1 MNTAIYIFGKFANNR
16 YLQYPLDY
24 TKRLFLK
31 FKNLSNDDCQL
42 IIYRNGDLVYY
53 NYIYQFSAQCFIGI
67 CVIVNGIR
75 FTDSDK
81 LLIAFKNIIERTFKY
96 RSKLLN
102 FDIHSR
108 ERQWLIQGLR
118 QELTT
123 IKNKSLPPQKLNSD
137 KNAIETI
144 TLETTMKRL
153 PSMTMSST
161 AIISNINFYLPWYNI
176 YLDGSKQQTVNSKQ
190 QTQDDIWQRC
200 LIIFFFALITASIA
214 VVIALA
220 ALS

>member
-42 IIYRNGDLVYY
+42 IIHRNGDLVYY

-123 IKNKSLPPQKLNSD
+123 IKYKSLSPQKLNSD

-161 AIISNINFYLPWYNI
+161 AIISNIDNSYLPRQHI
-176 YLDGSKQQTVNSKQ
+176 YLNGSKQ

>member
-42 IIYRNGDLVYY
+42 IIHRNGDLIYY

-123 IKNKSLPPQKLNSD
+123 IKYKSLSPQKLNSD

-161 AIISNINFYLPWYNI
+161 AIISNIDNSYLPWYNI
-176 YLDGSKQQTVNSKQ
+176 YLNGSKQ

-200 LIIFFFALITASIA
+200 LIIFFFALITASIV

>member
-42 IIYRNGDLVYY
+42 IIHRNGDLIYY

-123 IKNKSLPPQKLNSD
+123 IKYKSLSPQKLNSD

-161 AIISNINFYLPWYNI
+161 AIISNIDNSYLPWYNI
-176 YLDGSKQQTVNSKQ
+176 YLNGSKQ

>member
-42 IIYRNGDLVYY
+42 IIHRNGDLVYY

-123 IKNKSLPPQKLNSD
+123 IKYKSLSPQKLNSD

-161 AIISNINFYLPWYNI
+161 AIISNIDNSYLPWYNI
-176 YLDGSKQQTVNSKQ
+176 YLNGSKQ
-190 QTQDDIWQRC
+190 QTQDDIWQRY

>member
-42 IIYRNGDLVYY
+42 IIHRNGDLVYY

-96 RSKLLN
+96 RSKLFN

-123 IKNKSLPPQKLNSD
+123 IKYKSLSPQKLNSD

-161 AIISNINFYLPWYNI
+161 AIISNIDNSYLPWYNI
-176 YLDGSKQQTVNSKQ
+176 YLNGSKQ

>member
-42 IIYRNGDLVYY
+42 IIHRNGDLVYY

-123 IKNKSLPPQKLNSD
+123 IKYKSLSPQKLNSD

-161 AIISNINFYLPWYNI
+161 AIISNIDNSYLPWYNI
-176 YLDGSKQQTVNSKQ
+176 YLNGSKQ

>member
-42 IIYRNGDLVYY
+42 IIHRNGDLVYY

-123 IKNKSLPPQKLNSD
+123 IKYKSLSPQKLNSD
-137 KNAIETI
+137 RNAIETI

-161 AIISNINFYLPWYNI
+161 AIISNIDNSYLPWYNI
-176 YLDGSKQQTVNSKQ
+176 YLNGSKQ

>member
-42 IIYRNGDLVYY
+42 IIHRNGDLVYY

-123 IKNKSLPPQKLNSD
+123 IKYKSLSPQKLNSD

-161 AIISNINFYLPWYNI
+161 AIISNIDNSYLPWQHI
-176 YLDGSKQQTVNSKQ
+176 YLNGSKQ

>member
-42 IIYRNGDLVYY
+42 IIHRNGDLIYY

-118 QELTT
+118 QELIT
-123 IKNKSLPPQKLNSD
+123 IKYKSLSPQKLNSD

-161 AIISNINFYLPWYNI
+161 AIISNIDNSYLPWYNI
-176 YLDGSKQQTVNSKQ
+176 YLNGSKQ

>member
-1 MNTAIYIFGKFANNR
+1 M
-16 YLQYPLDY
+16 
-24 TKRLFLK
+24 K

-42 IIYRNGDLVYY
+42 IIHRNGDLVYY

-108 ERQWLIQGLR
+108 ERQLLIQGLR

-123 IKNKSLPPQKLNSD
+123 IKYKSLSPQKLNSD

-161 AIISNINFYLPWYNI
+161 AIISIINFYLPWYNI
-176 YLDGSKQQTVNSKQ
+176 YLDSSKQQTVNSKQ

>member
-42 IIYRNGDLVYY
+42 IIHRNGDLVYY

-123 IKNKSLPPQKLNSD
+123 IKYKSLSPQKLNSD

-153 PSMTMSST
+153 PSMTISST
-161 AIISNINFYLPWYNI
+161 AIISNIDNSYLPWYNI
-176 YLDGSKQQTVNSKQ
+176 YLNGSKQ